1 MTMVFLKKIADHI
14 LKKLSMK
21 ILVIGFVVLFGWSA
35 LSTYVYVCKIK
46 GLCAEQEAIV
56 TAPVV
61 TADVIKPLAKPVADV
76 KAVIPGN
83 LLIYFGFDKSDFSS
97 DSSAGRYFTESNKY
111 LGQNPQARLSITGHT
126 DAIGSEEYNQ
136 ALGYRRAQ
144 TMQKYFTSRGMPA
157 VKIITESK
165 GEKDPVADN
174 LTADGRAKNRRT
186 VITIKN

>member
-56 TAPVV
+56 VVPV
-61 TADVIKPLAKPVADV
+61 AGKEVIKPMTKPVIAE
-76 KAVIPGN
+76 KAVMPGN
-83 LLIYFGFDKSDFSS
+83 LLIYFAFDKSDFNA
-97 DSSAGRYFTESNKY
+97 DSSAGRYFAESNKY
-111 LGQNPQARLSITGHT
+111 FIQNPQARLSITGHT
-126 DAIGSEEYNQ
+126 DAKGSDEYNQ

-144 TMQKYFTSRGMPA
+144 TVQQYFVTRGVPA

-165 GEKDPVADN
+165 GEKEPADN
-174 LTADGRAKNRRT
+174 NNTTAGRAKNRRT
-186 VITIKN
+186 VINIKN